1 MSEGKDRPEIKRE
14 KMRQEELKKP
24 SSSIKGNSLANLV
37 GDLGWK
43 GTGILILV
51 LILIFIIYHAFFRY
65 SDILNGAK
73 LFRILNCRSETM
85 NEDKNSHDDS
95 FKQLN
100 KKEKVATIIGI
111 LLLLI
116 LVVGFVLGVFFLG
129 FAGMFRVL
137 GVQYD
142 SIWALLLFVVLF
154 FVIGFF
160 FDFIFGVL
168 ANLTKRYIID
178 QRISFSITFLF

>member
-1 MSEGKDRPEIKRE
+1 
-14 KMRQEELKKP
+14 
-24 SSSIKGNSLANLV
+24 
-37 GDLGWK
+37 
-43 GTGILILV
+43 
-51 LILIFIIYHAFFRY
+51 
-65 SDILNGAK
+65 
-73 LFRILNCRSETM
+73 M

-178 QRISFSITFLF
+178 QRISFSITFLFNLVGNGIVLFLVDDLMRSITLSFTTKIILAFLLSMVDSILDERERKRKTAC